1 MLTPEDIIDLKEG
14 GRRLMAIFKETKEQ
28 IRPGVSLLDLEKLAD
43 NLFSQSGGL
52 PSFKGYKGYPSPLCL
67 SVNQVVVHGVP
78 TDYILK
84 EGDILAIDM
93 GMYYRG
99 WHTDAAVTLP
109 VGNIA
114 PEARRLLAGAY
125 AALLAGTEAVRE
137 GNHVQDVSK
146 AIEQILRGRGLT
158 IFRQLVGHG
167 IGRELHLDPMIPN
180 FDSGSKGMEL
190 KSGLVVALEPI
201 AGLGKEETRELPDGW
216 TIETADGRLA
226 AHFEHSIL
234 LTPSGP
240 EVLTP
245 LDELISRYPSKNA

>member
-1 MLTPEDIIDLKEG
+1 MLSPEDIIDLKES
-14 GRRLMAIFKETKEQ
+14 GRRLMTIFKALKEQ
-28 IRPGVSLLDLEKLAD
+28 VRPGVNLLDLEKLAD
-43 NLFSQSGGL
+43 NLFSRSGGL
-52 PSFKGYKGYPSPLCL
+52 PSFKGYKGYPSSLCL
-67 SVNQVVVHGVP
+67 SANSIVVHGIP
-78 TDYILK
+78 TDYILR

-99 WHTDAAVTLP
+99 WHTDAAITLP

-114 PEARRLLAGAY
+114 PEARRLLSGTY
-125 AALLAGTEAVRE
+125 AALLAGTEAFRV
-137 GNHVQDVSK
+137 GNYVEDISK

-167 IGRELHLDPMIPN
+167 VGRELHLDPMIPN
-180 FDSGSKGMEL
+180 FDSGSKGIEL

-201 AGLGKEETRELPDGW
+201 AGLGKEETKQLSDGW
-216 TIETADGRLA
+216 TIETADRGLA

-234 LTPSGP
+234 LTPTGP

-245 LDELISRYPSKNA
+245 LDGLIS

>member
-14 GRRLMAIFKETKEQ
+14 GRKLMAIFKELKE
-28 IRPGVSLLDLEKLAD
+28 RVRSGVNLLDLEKLAD

-52 PSFKGYKGYPSPLCL
+52 PSFKGYKGYPSSLCL
-67 SVNQVVVHGVP
+67 SVNNVVVHGIP
-78 TDYILK
+78 IDYVLQ

-93 GMYYRG
+93 GIYYRG

-109 VGNIA
+109 VGKIA
-114 PEARRLLAGAY
+114 PETRRLLDGAY
-125 AALLAGTEAVRE
+125 MALLAGTEAVKE
-137 GNHVQDVSK
+137 GNYVQDISK

-167 IGRELHLDPMIPN
+167 VGRKLHLDPMIPN
-180 FDSGSKGMEL
+180 FDTGSKGMEL

-201 AGLGKEETRELPDGW
+201 AGLGKEETDELSDGW
-216 TIETADGRLA
+216 TIKTVDGALA

-245 LDELISRYPSKNA
+245 LDGLISQYFLENA